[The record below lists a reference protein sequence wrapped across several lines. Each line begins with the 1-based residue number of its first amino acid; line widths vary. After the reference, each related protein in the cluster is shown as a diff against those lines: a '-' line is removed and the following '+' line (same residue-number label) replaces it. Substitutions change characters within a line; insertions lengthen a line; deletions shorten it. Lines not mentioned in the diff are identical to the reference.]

1 MDQRLRLLLFC
12 LLIVALST
20 VGYHLTRELREP
32 AASRETIG
40 LEWLRQEYKIPDDR
54 FAQIAAMHR
63 AYFAR
68 CDAMCEEM
76 MRAHRFSLNP
86 ARRSSSNTDAKTAR
100 QREKAICESC
110 LDTMVGHLRAVA
122 ALLPADQQQRFLDD
136 IMPDVLS
143 APELQELSSTR
154 PAASTTATH

>member
-40 LEWLRQEYKIPDDR
+40 LEWLRQEYNIPDDR

-68 CDAMCEEM
+68 CDAMCEDM
-76 MRAHRFSLNP
+76 MRAHRFSLRTD
-86 ARRSSSNTDAKTAR
+86 RRSSTDAQTAR

-122 ALLPADQQQRFLDD
+122 ALLPENQQQRFLDD

-143 APELQELSSTR
+143 APELQELSSNS
-154 PAASTTATH
+154 PAATATNP

>member
-1 MDQRLRLLLFC
+1 MDQRLRIFLFC
-12 LLIVALST
+12 LLTVAIGT

-32 AASRETIG
+32 VASRESIG
-40 LEWLRQEYKIPDDR
+40 LEWLRHEYQIPDDR

-86 ARRSSSNTDAKTAR
+86 ARRASTDAQAAR
-100 QREKAICESC
+100 QREKAICETC
-110 LDTMVGHLRAVA
+110 VDTMVGHLRAVA
-122 ALLPADQQQRFLDD
+122 SLLPAEQQQRFLND

-154 PAASTTATH
+154 PAAATSATP

>member
-1 MDQRLRLLLFC
+1 MDQRFRLLLFC

-76 MRAHRFSLNP
+76 MRAHRFSLHP
-86 ARRSSSNTDAKTAR
+86 ARRSSTDAKTAR

-122 ALLPADQQQRFLDD
+122 DLLPADQQQRFLND

-143 APELQELSSTR
+143 APELQELSSNS
-154 PAASTTATH
+154 PAATATTP